1 MRILS
6 RRRVGWLAL
15 ATALTTASVAAGVLT
30 GFPVAAGTTGDGHG
44 VPPHNRFAGPDGT
57 ASMHGDS
64 YSSDTT
70 PYAGPGAAPQ
80 TPIDVPLGAVCPTI
94 LAGPDAMPQALC
106 TGYADR
112 APTLYLLDPATALPV
127 ARLALQ
133 KGSLLGGVYAYVD
146 RRGRMVTA
154 DGSGDLLFIAHHQD
168 STGWHLSVQDR
179 VPLGPGFTRAC
190 GSPDCDAVS
199 TVAPGFDGRVWFA
212 TAAGRVGYADP
223 GTDRV
228 RIHRLGR
235 HEIVANSI
243 STAPNGVSVVT
254 DHATYRVRADAA
266 AGIRVDWRRPYDRG
280 RARKPGQL
288 SHGSGASPTF
298 FGPRTGFEYVAITD
312 NARPR
317 EHLLVYRSG
326 SGERVCSV
334 PVFGRRNSGTENSPV
349 GWRRDVY
356 VASTYGYPYPAT
368 PDGAG
373 PAEPATAD
381 FVGGLQKI
389 HVGPDGCHTV
399 WKNRIR
405 SAAVPRL
412 ARGESGDGVL
422 YTVTRTGPEP
432 TYRLARISPRTGAV
446 LSTTLLGSGPQA
458 DTLQMV
464 GTILPD
470 GTLLQGDVAGLTK
483 VPAS

>member
-1 MRILS
+1 
-6 RRRVGWLAL
+6 
-15 ATALTTASVAAGVLT
+15 
-30 GFPVAAGTTGDGHG
+30 
-44 VPPHNRFAGPDGT
+44 
-57 ASMHGDS
+57 
-64 YSSDTT
+64 
-70 PYAGPGAAPQ
+70 
-80 TPIDVPLGAVCPTI
+80 
-94 LAGPDAMPQALC
+94 
-106 TGYADR
+106 
-112 APTLYLLDPATALPV
+112 
-127 ARLALQ
+127 
-133 KGSLLGGVYAYVD
+133 
-146 RRGRMVTA
+146 
-154 DGSGDLLFIAHHQD
+154 
-168 STGWHLSVQDR
+168 
-179 VPLGPGFTRAC
+179 
-190 GSPDCDAVS
+190 
-199 TVAPGFDGRVWFA
+199 
-212 TAAGRVGYADP
+212 
-223 GTDRV
+223 
-228 RIHRLGR
+228 
-235 HEIVANSI
+235 
-243 STAPNGVSVVT
+243 
-254 DHATYRVRADAA
+254 
-266 AGIRVDWRRPYDRG
+266 
-280 RARKPGQL
+280 
-288 SHGSGASPTF
+288 
-298 FGPRTGFEYVAITD
+298 
-312 NARPR
+312 
-317 EHLLVYRSG
+317 
-326 SGERVCSV
+326 
-334 PVFGRRNSGTENSPV
+334 
-349 GWRRDVY
+349 